1 MRIDGTVALV
11 TGAGRGI
18 GREFVRELL
27 ARGAAK
33 VYAAGRGRGTLD
45 ELARADPAVVPVVLD
60 VTDAPAVAAAARRC
74 ADVELLVNNAGVNL
88 LQGVISAPDLG
99 AAELEMRTNCFGPPV
114 ASRAFATVLA
124 ANGGGA
130 DVYPGEM
137 AAELA
142 RGLAADP
149 KAVERELARILPA

>member
-1 MRIDGTVALV
+1 
-11 TGAGRGI
+11 
-18 GREFVRELL
+18 
-27 ARGAAK
+27 
-33 VYAAGRGRGTLD
+33 
-45 ELARADPAVVPVVLD
+45 
-60 VTDAPAVAAAARRC
+60 
-74 ADVELLVNNAGVNL
+74 
-88 LQGVISAPDLG
+88 
-99 AAELEMRTNCFGPPV
+99 MRTNYFGPLV